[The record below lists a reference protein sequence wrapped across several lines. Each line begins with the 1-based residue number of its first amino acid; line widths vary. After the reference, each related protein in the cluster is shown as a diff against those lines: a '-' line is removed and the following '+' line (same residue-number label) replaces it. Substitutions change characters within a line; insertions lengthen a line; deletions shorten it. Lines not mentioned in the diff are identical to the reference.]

1 MFVFTCC
8 HTCVAF
14 VSYSFCICISSA
26 GNSGSPILQLL
37 LPLAILDLWPATPL
51 ELGGGAD
58 DGENFEDDFV
68 DLLTVIMEKMVI
80 VVRLLKVVVVVKIV
94 MMASNSSGM
103 ARLSL

>member
-1 MFVFTCC
+1 MYRNCTNYAVFVFTCC

-14 VSYSFCICISSA
+14 LLYSFCICISSA

-58 DGENFEDDFV
+58 DGGNGDDCEDGDGGEDVDSDHAENGNSGGVADDGGGK
-68 DLLTVIMEKMVI
+68 DM
-80 VVRLLKVVVVVKIV
+80 
-94 MMASNSSGM
+94 N
-103 ARLSL
+103 

>member
-1 MFVFTCC
+1 MYRNCTNYAVFVFTCC
-8 HTCVAF
+8 HACVAF

-58 DGENFEDDFV
+58 DGGNGEDCEDGDGGEDVDSDHAENGNSGGVADDGGGK
-68 DLLTVIMEKMVI
+68 DM
-80 VVRLLKVVVVVKIV
+80 
-94 MMASNSSGM
+94 N
-103 ARLSL
+103 